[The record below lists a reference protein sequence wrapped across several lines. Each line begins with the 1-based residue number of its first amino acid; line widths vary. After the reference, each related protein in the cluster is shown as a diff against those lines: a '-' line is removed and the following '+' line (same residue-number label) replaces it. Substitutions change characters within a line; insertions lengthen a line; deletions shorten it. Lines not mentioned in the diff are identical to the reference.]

1 MEINS
6 IIEKLL
12 IRYPLFGN
20 VIVNLKFKLTKENVN
35 APAFTDGG
43 NIFYKQEFIDEYSER
58 DKEFIIAHEIF
69 HIVLRHIFRNVGKD
83 LDLLNFVE
91 DAIINQLLV
100 RDGLVIPDGGV
111 DVEDALNY
119 SVEELYMRFLP
130 RLDEIKEWVNENT
143 YHIEMTNLDDFVEK
157 MFGDNLSDIMS
168 QNSSIRS
175 DILGDFKNEL
185 KNLAAG
191 KWTNGEEVV
200 LGDVGSSSP
209 LISWKELLRA
219 NLNSPEEVITLF
231 YEVEMDGIIRREE
244 KSDPSF
250 AESEIIIDSSG
261 SMNIEEL
268 KIVLCECKNIL
279 KDSKLKVGFC
289 DTKFYGFID
298 VHNKSDLDKISIR
311 GRGGTNFGVMVESF
325 SKNALNKIII
335 TDGCSVFPKD
345 DKGVFWIIMGYYLS
359 PSLELHFKDKGN
371 YMFINEDD
379 VMATKRMILKK

>member
-157 MFGDNLSDIMS
+157 MFGDDVSDIMS

-209 LISWKELLRA
+209 LVSWKELLRA

-244 KSDPSF
+244 KCDPSF

-261 SMNIEEL
+261 SMNIEKL
-268 KIVLCECKNIL
+268 KIILCECKNIL
-279 KDSKLKVGFC
+279 KDSELKVGFC

-345 DKGVFWIIMGYYLS
+345 DKGVFWIIMNYYLS
-359 PSLELHFKDKGN
+359 PRLELHFKDKGN